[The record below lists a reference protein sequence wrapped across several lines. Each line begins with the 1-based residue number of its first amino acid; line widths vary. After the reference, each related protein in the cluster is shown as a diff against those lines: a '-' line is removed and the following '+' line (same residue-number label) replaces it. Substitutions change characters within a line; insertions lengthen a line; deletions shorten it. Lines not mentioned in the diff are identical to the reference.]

1 MPTAP
6 AEHDPSATSNIYAF
20 GATSFLN
27 DTATEMAYW
36 VLPAFLVS
44 LGAGPAQLGLI
55 EGVAESVASFA
66 KLFSGYLTD
75 RIDRRKPL
83 VVAGYFVANAV
94 KPLLALATSWWHILL
109 IRFSDRLAK
118 GVRGAPRDV
127 MVAESV
133 PKGRLGAAYGLIQS
147 MDSAGAIAGP
157 LLAFALLARYGMRTV
172 FWAAAVPG
180 ALCVLVA
187 LFGIR
192 EKQAVIPNRAEGPVR
207 DPTSAR
213 RLNGSRRDRVMRR
226 SQTASG
232 AELSEPSLANDRG
245 PATNDLQF
253 AKVGTP
259 QPALAPLNLTAPLG
273 GANLPRAF
281 YFVLFAVTL
290 FSLGN
295 SSDMFLVMRAQSA
308 GIPVALAPLLGLVF
322 NLTYTLGSW
331 PAGWLS
337 DHFSRRVSSRRVP
350 PQPGSAPP
358 GSSRQGSSRR
368 WIAAIGYLIFAAVYF
383 VFGRSSSAF
392 AIWSA
397 MAVYGFYYA
406 LTQPVLK
413 ALVVE
418 VVDDEVRG
426 RALGIYFFVTSVA
439 TLAASLI
446 TGELWKH
453 YGAAVPFFLSAGLAV
468 ASAALLVTSRASD
481 KLPCP
486 DLPFRQAQG

>member
-1 MPTAP
+1 
-6 AEHDPSATSNIYAF
+6 
-20 GATSFLN
+20 
-27 DTATEMAYW
+27 MAYW
-36 VLPAFLVS
+36 VLPAFLIS

-94 KPLLALATSWWHILL
+94 KPLLAVAGAWWHILL
-109 IRFSDRLAK
+109 IRFTDRLAK

-133 PKGRLGAAYGLIQS
+133 PKSRLGSAYGLIQS

-157 LLAFALLARYGMRTV
+157 LMALVLLARFGIRSV
-172 FWAAAVPG
+172 FLAAAVPG

-192 EKQAVIPNRAEGPVR
+192 ETQRSKASSAPERSAAKLKTKSDAPTVSLTAL
-207 DPTSAR
+207 PTS
-213 RLNGSRRDRVMRR
+213 
-226 SQTASG
+226 
-232 AELSEPSLANDRG
+232 
-245 PATNDLQF
+245 
-253 AKVGTP
+253 
-259 QPALAPLNLTAPLG
+259 
-273 GANLPRAF
+273 F
-281 YFVLFAVTL
+281 YMVLMAVTL

-295 SSDMFLVMRAQSA
+295 SSDMFLVMRAQNV

-331 PAGWLS
+331 PAGWFS
-337 DHFSRRVSSRRVP
+337 DRF
-350 PQPGSAPP
+350 
-358 GSSRQGSSRR
+358 SRR
-368 WIAAIGYLIFAAVYF
+368 WIAAAGYLIYAAVYF
-383 VFGRSSSAF
+383 VFGRAPSTL
-392 AIWSA
+392 AIWIT
-397 MAVYGFYYA
+397 MAVYGLYYA

-418 VVDDEVRG
+418 AVGADVRG
-426 RALGIYFFVTSVA
+426 RALGVYYFVTSVA

-446 TGELWKH
+446 TGQLWKH
-453 YGAAVPFFLSAGLAV
+453 YNAGVPFYFSAGLAAV
-468 ASAALLVTSRASD
+468 SASLLVVTPRKVA
-481 KLPCP
+481 
-486 DLPFRQAQG
+486 

>member
-1 MPTAP
+1 MPAPP
-6 AEHDPSATSNIYAF
+6 AERDPSAARNIYAF
-20 GATSFLN
+20 GITSFLN

-109 IRFSDRLAK
+109 IRFADRLAK

-157 LLAFALLARYGMRTV
+157 LIAFALLARYGMRTV
-172 FWAAAVPG
+172 FWAAAIPG

-187 LFGIR
+187 LFGIC
-192 EKQAVIPNRAEGPVR
+192 EK
-207 DPTSAR
+207 
-213 RLNGSRRDRVMRR
+213 RR
-226 SQTASG
+226 SQAANVAELPPTTVSTAQPPSVPWNATAPSG
-232 AELSEPSLANDRG
+232 A
-245 PATNDLQF
+245 
-253 AKVGTP
+253 AK
-259 QPALAPLNLTAPLG
+259 
-273 GANLPRAF
+273 LPPAF

-331 PAGWLS
+331 PAGWFS
-337 DHFSRRVSSRRVP
+337 DRVSRRGSSGRAFSRR
-350 PQPGSAPP
+350 GF
-358 GSSRQGSSRR
+358 SRR
-368 WIAAIGYLIFAAVYF
+368 WIAAAGYLIFAGVYF
-383 VFGRSSSAF
+383 VFSRAPSAP
-392 AIWSA
+392 AIWIA

-418 VVDDEVRG
+418 AVGDNARG
-426 RALGIYFFVTSVA
+426 RALGVYFFVTSVA

-453 YGAAVPFFLSAGLAV
+453 YGAGAPFFLSAGLAL
-468 ASAALLVTSRASD
+468 ASAALLVMRPASD
-481 KLPCP
+481 
-486 DLPFRQAQG
+486 

>member
-1 MPTAP
+1 MPECTP
-6 AEHDPSATSNIYAF
+6 EREPSAARNIYAF
-20 GATSFLN
+20 GITSFLN
-27 DTATEMAYW
+27 DTASEMAYW
-36 VLPAFLVS
+36 VLPAFLAS

-94 KPLLALATSWWHILL
+94 KPLLALATAWWHILL
-109 IRFSDRLAK
+109 IRFTDRLAK

-157 LLAFALLARYGMRTV
+157 LTAFALLAHHGIRTV
-172 FWAAAVPG
+172 FWGAAVPG

-192 EKQAVIPNRAEGPVR
+192 EK
-207 DPTSAR
+207 R
-213 RLNGSRRDRVMRR
+213 RH
-226 SQTASG
+226 QIASD
-232 AELSEPSLANDRG
+232 AN
-245 PATNDLQF
+245 L
-253 AKVGTP
+253 
-259 QPALAPLNLTAPLG
+259 QPANLNPPGELITSQPVSLETAG
-273 GANLPRAF
+273 SSNAKLPTAF

-295 SSDMFLVMRAQSA
+295 SSDMFLVMRAQNA

-322 NLTYTLGSW
+322 NVTYTLGSW
-331 PAGWLS
+331 PAGWFS
-337 DHFSRRVSSRRVP
+337 DRFSR
-350 PQPGSAPP
+350 GSF
-358 GSSRQGSSRR
+358 SRQ
-368 WIAAIGYLIFAAVYF
+368 WIAGAGYVIFAAVYF
-383 VFGRSSSAF
+383 VFGRAPSAL
-392 AIWSA
+392 AIWIA
-397 MAVYGFYYA
+397 MSVYGLYYA

-413 ALVVE
+413 ALVVDAVGE
-418 VVDDEVRG
+418 NVRG

-446 TGELWKH
+446 TGQLWKH
-453 YGAAVPFFLSAGLAV
+453 YGAAVPFYVSAGLAV
-468 ASAALLVTSRASD
+468 ASASLLAVNRSPRTKSSLPQSALSS
-481 KLPCP
+481 
-486 DLPFRQAQG
+486 

>member
-1 MPTAP
+1 MSSPP
-6 AEHDPSATSNIYAF
+6 AHEPSAARNIYAF
-20 GATSFLN
+20 GITSFLN

-36 VLPAFLVS
+36 VLPAFLAS

-75 RIDRRKPL
+75 RIKRRKPV

-94 KPLLALATSWWHILL
+94 KPLLAIVTAWPQILF
-109 IRFSDRLAK
+109 IRFTDRLAK

-133 PKGRLGAAYGLIQS
+133 PKNRLGSAYGLIQS

-157 LLAFALLARYGMRTV
+157 LAALFLLSRFGLRSV

-187 LFGIR
+187 LVWIR
-192 EKQAVIPNRAEGPVR
+192 ETGRERGKVAGN
-207 DPTSAR
+207 SA
-213 RLNGSRRDRVMRR
+213 
-226 SQTASG
+226 TAK
-232 AELSEPSLANDRG
+232 
-245 PATNDLQF
+245 PATDESDSSANKTEGRMAL
-253 AKVGTP
+253 
-259 QPALAPLNLTAPLG
+259 PAS
-273 GANLPRAF
+273 F
-281 YFVLFAVTL
+281 YFALVAVTL

-295 SSDMFLVMRAQSA
+295 SSDMFLVLRAQSV
-308 GIPVALAPLLGLVF
+308 GISVRLAPLLGLVF
-322 NLTYTLGSW
+322 NITYTLASW
-331 PAGWLS
+331 PAGWFS
-337 DHFSRRVSSRRVP
+337 DHVSRRLV
-350 PQPGSAPP
+350 GSV
-358 GSSRQGSSRR
+358 
-368 WIAAIGYLIFAAVYF
+368 GYVIFAAVYL
-383 VFGRSSSAF
+383 VFGWAPSTL
-392 AIWSA
+392 AIWIV

-418 VVDDEVRG
+418 SVGENVRG

-446 TGELWKH
+446 TGELWNH
-453 YGAAVPFFLSAGLAV
+453 YGAAVPFYFSAGMALIAAGLLQGARSERV
-468 ASAALLVTSRASD
+468 ARNDA
-481 KLPCP
+481 
-486 DLPFRQAQG
+486 